1 MTKDT
6 MILIAAEWIGVI
18 ALGMLAGLS
27 PQIQKTKPLQ
37 FLFPR
42 REASVTFSL
51 NAAIFIFAIFL
62 YKYFFTAIAE
72 FAVIDSEV
80 LMQRIILDICALLVF
95 GAALIFRKQPVR
107 SALWG
112 KDGLRPNLQFGLL
125 LVAMTIF
132 LRGKIFSITNGVDS
146 GEAVALGQLLV
157 IALCEV
163 TIFFGFSQPRLSSRF
178 GSNIGWLSPL
188 DYLHSASDPPALH
201 GAAGPIAVYQVLM
214 AIGQGLILGWI
225 SQKSRHVL
233 GAAFYLT
240 LSQWL
245 FLIK

>member
-1 MTKDT
+1 
-6 MILIAAEWIGVI
+6 
-18 ALGMLAGLS
+18 
-27 PQIQKTKPLQ
+27 
-37 FLFPR
+37 
-42 REASVTFSL
+42 
-51 NAAIFIFAIFL
+51 
-62 YKYFFTAIAE
+62 
-72 FAVIDSEV
+72 
-80 LMQRIILDICALLVF
+80 MQRIILDICALLVF

-178 GSNIGWLSPL
+178 GSNIGWFISAGLFALWQVIPL
-188 DYLHSASDPPALH
+188 ALH